1 MQLVGIVRVMLFSKL
16 EIMFKKLS
24 IVLLAVMLGMSNAI
38 LEENRTLTDSRLY
51 PKRTE
56 IPADDDTL

>member
-1 MQLVGIVRVMLFSKL
+1 
-16 EIMFKKLS
+16 MFKKLS
-24 IVLLAVMLGMSNAI
+24 MVLLAVMLGMSNAI

>member
-1 MQLVGIVRVMLFSKL
+1 MVGIVRVTLFSKL

-24 IVLLAVMLGMSNAI
+24 MVLLAVMLGMSNAI